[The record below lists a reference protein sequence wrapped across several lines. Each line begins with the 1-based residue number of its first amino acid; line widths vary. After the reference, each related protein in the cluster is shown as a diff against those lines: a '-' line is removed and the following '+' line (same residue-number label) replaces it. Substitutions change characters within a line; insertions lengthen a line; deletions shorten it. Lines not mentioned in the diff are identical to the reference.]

1 MPTIHKEALEY
12 LKGRIAAA
20 KAQGNMDLVN
30 ALLDLWLDHQVMA
43 DDTDAQRWGF
53 NPKKW
58 ADPRDLAAFKRM
70 PHPGLSVLK
79 R

>member
-12 LKGRIAAA
+12 LKKRITSA
-20 KAQGNMDLVN
+20 KIQGNMDLVN

-43 DDTDAQRWGF
+43 DDTDAERWGF

-58 ADPRDLAAFKRM
+58 ADARDLAAFKRM